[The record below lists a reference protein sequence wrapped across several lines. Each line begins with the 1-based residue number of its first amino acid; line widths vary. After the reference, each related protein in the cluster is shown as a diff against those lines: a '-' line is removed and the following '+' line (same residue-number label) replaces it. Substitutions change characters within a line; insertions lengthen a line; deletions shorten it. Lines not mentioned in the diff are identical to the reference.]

1 MDEEDGG
8 KNIKKGNKKVN
19 GDGEKNGE
27 KEDEKYNKRKM
38 ATGKRK
44 IERKR
49 GGRRRQLKRR
59 S

>member
-1 MDEEDGG
+1 MDEEVRG

-19 GDGEKNGE
+19 GDGENNGE